1 MLFDLQAS
9 GRRRFIKVVYVFLA
23 LLIGGGL
30 VLFGVGGS
38 GFGLLNADQNA
49 GSGSATGD
57 SYQAQALSLE
67 KKALDPKA
75 KASASATANAWAEAA
90 KLRFQAGAAGA
101 DSQSG
106 AYPESSLK
114 EFRLADQDWQ
124 QYLKTVPGQPDPILA
139 NQMTTVYGQ
148 GALNQPAEAVK
159 AWQLVVANQATG
171 PIYFQLA
178 VAAFLANDDKL
189 GERAAAK
196 ALSLTP
202 KSQRATYEAGFK
214 AAKAQAKA
222 AARQAAAQAAQQQQG
237 SGPLGATP

>member
-9 GRRRFIKVVYVFLA
+9 GRRRVVKVVYVFLA

-38 GFGLLNADQNA
+38 GFGLLNADQNS
-49 GSGSATGD
+49 GGGSASGG

-67 KKALDPKA
+67 KKALDPKPKTSQSA
-75 KASASATANAWAEAA
+75 IAASWAEAA

-101 DSQSG
+101 NPQTG
-106 AYPESSLK
+106 AYSPDAVK
-114 EFRLADQDWQ
+114 EFKLADQDWQ

-139 NQMTTVYGQ
+139 NQMTTVYGT
-148 GALNQPAEAVK
+148 GGLNQPTDAVK
-159 AWQLVVANQATG
+159 AWQIVAASQPTG
-171 PIYFQLA
+171 PIFFQLA
-178 VAAFLANDDKL
+178 VAAFLANDNKL

-196 ALSLTP
+196 SLSLTP
-202 KSQRATYEAGFK
+202 RSQRATYEAGFK

-222 AARQAAAQAAQQQQG
+222 AAKQAAAQAAQQQSSG
-237 SGPLGATP
+237 SVGGLP